1 MWGNTNS
8 WLFGDNLLRALSKPS
23 RRAGVTAYVGY
34 EGEGVECLRSEYHCI
49 DAIHAGSVPPFLKS
63 VFRILYR

>member
-1 MWGNTNS
+1 M
-8 WLFGDNLLRALSKPS
+8 RALSKPS